1 MENPIA
7 LRELLSL
14 FQVLL
19 GWVLTLVG
27 GFAGNY
33 LRQRM
38 DLKSERKNLSG
49 AFAGEIGALLS
60 IVERRGYL
68 SGIEHLIQHINETRA
83 AWTFH
88 FSARRN
94 YFRVYENNASKI
106 GILSHP
112 LPEKIA
118 RLYTQAYSILED
130 IDDMRSPEVAAWSTD
145 EALHRLQEMR
155 DLLHDTIQLGHD
167 IVDTINRN

>member
-1 MENPIA
+1 MENPII
-7 LRELLSL
+7 LRELFPL
-14 FQVLL
+14 FPVLL
-19 GWVLTLVG
+19 GGVLTLVG
-27 GFAGNY
+27 GFAANY

-38 DLKSERKNLSG
+38 ELKSERKSLAG
-49 AFAGEIGALLS
+49 AFAGEIGAMLS

-68 SGIEHLIQHINETRA
+68 IVIEHLIQHINETRE

-112 LPEKIA
+112 LPENIA

-130 IDDMRSPEVAAWSTD
+130 IDDMRSPEATAWSAD
-145 EALHRLQEMR
+145 EAVRRLEEMR
-155 DLLHDTIQLGHD
+155 DLLRDTIQLGHD